1 MCGRFVLISD
11 LTRIAGEFNLAV
23 PNIELPA
30 QGDISPGQDCFCL
43 IRKAAGAGGAL
54 LHWGITPPWAKD
66 KSAVRMLINARAE
79 TVAEK
84 PTFQQA
90 WRERRCLIIANGF
103 YEWSKEKKPYLF
115 RFRDNRPFGMAG
127 IYGKTPAAGGE
138 KASFAIITTAANEIV
153 APVHDRMP
161 VIIPAAAC
169 EEWLG
174 NKPSS
179 SQQLS
184 RLLKPYPAELLG
196 GCEVQL
202 KKVSSR
208 KTEKQLERK

>member
-1 MCGRFVLISD
+1 
-11 LTRIAGEFNLAV
+11 
-23 PNIELPA
+23 
-30 QGDISPGQDCFCL
+30 
-43 IRKAAGAGGAL
+43 
-54 LHWGITPPWAKD
+54 
-66 KSAVRMLINARAE
+66 
-79 TVAEK
+79 
-84 PTFQQA
+84 
-90 WRERRCLIIANGF
+90 RRCLIIANGF